1 MQASRLQVHGNC
13 SKTKSLQDETK
24 LKAGFNAS
32 LELQCHETIE
42 IRTKHFRASFEI
54 VEIEAKQYDK
64 EGALFWFSKREKKQA
79 RKNGPSQFKLPLAAV
94 AGQISFILA

>member
-1 MQASRLQVHGNC
+1 M
-13 SKTKSLQDETK
+13 
-24 LKAGFNAS
+24 
-32 LELQCHETIE
+32 LQCHETIE